1 MIFSSLLFLFRFL
14 PIVLLL
20 YFVVPKRFRNGILF
34 VSSLIFY
41 AWGEPV
47 YVVLMLFSTL
57 VDFTHGMII
66 TKAREQGNKRLAK
79 GALISAMVINLTLLG
94 VFKYTDF
101 IIESLNTIAGLA
113 IPTVGLPLPIG
124 ISFYTFQ
131 TMSYSIDIYRGDAK
145 LQKNIIDF
153 GAYVAMFPQLIAGPI
168 VRYQTVADELN
179 HRQET
184 PEEFADG
191 VALFMVGLGK
201 KVLLANNIGMLWDT
215 VAALPAAN
223 VSVLTSWLGAVAFGL
238 QIYFDFAGYSDM
250 ARGLGRM
257 MGFHFDLNFDYPY
270 ISRSIT
276 EFWRR
281 WHISLGTWFKEYV
294 YIPLGGNRKGP
305 VVQMRNIF
313 IVWLL
318 TGIWH
323 GANVNFLL
331 WGLYFGVLLIIEKQ
345 FLLKKL
351 QKAPSIISSIYTLFL
366 VLISWVIFASVD
378 GQGGIG
384 YFASMFGLRLGDTGG
399 MGGVPFL
406 NSTTLYLL
414 RNYGVMLILCV
425 IGSTPWPARLA
436 GKVRSW
442 INGAAGGQT
451 VVEETQTAVE
461 NGQGYAYNSTAWQ
474 VLWSLAAM
482 AMFLVCTAYLV
493 DATYNP
499 FLYFRF

>member
-20 YFVVPKRFRNGILF
+20 YFVAPRRFRNGVLF
-34 VSSLIFY
+34 ISSLIFY

-57 VDFTHGMII
+57 VDFTHGWMI
-66 TKAREQGNKRLAK
+66 TKAREQGNERRAK
-79 GALISAMVINLTLLG
+79 HVLISAMVINLTLLG

-101 IIESLNTIAGLA
+101 LIESVNAIVGSS

-179 HRQET
+179 HRRET

-215 VAALPAAN
+215 IAGLPAAN
-223 VSVLTSWLGAVAFGL
+223 LSVFTAWLGAAAFGL
-238 QIYFDFAGYSDM
+238 QIYFDFSGYSDM
-250 ARGLGRM
+250 ARGLGWM

-281 WHISLGTWFKEYV
+281 WHISLGTWFREYV
-294 YIPLGGNRKGP
+294 YIPLGGNRRGTAI
-305 VVQMRNIF
+305 QMRNIL

-323 GANVNFLL
+323 GASVNFLL
-331 WGLYFGVLLIIEKQ
+331 WGLYFGILLMIEKQ
-345 FLLKKL
+345 FLLKWL
-351 QKAPSIISSIYTLFL
+351 QKAPKAVSWIYTVVL

-378 GQGGIG
+378 GQGGLG
-384 YFASMFGLRLGDTGG
+384 YFLSMFHGPL
-399 MGGVPFL
+399 L

-414 RNYGVMLILCV
+414 RNYGVMLILCAV
-425 IGSTPWPARLA
+425 GATPLPARLV
-436 GKVRSW
+436 GKVRAGL
-442 INGAAGGQT
+442 NGLGMRRAGGQT
-451 VVEETQTAVE
+451 DSRPAAA
-461 NGQGYAYNSTAWQ
+461 NAAGGDSTAWQ
-474 VLWSLAAM
+474 LLWSAAAM
-482 AMFLVCTAYLV
+482 VMFLVCTAYLV